1 MSASSGNGTKMDRG
15 RPQNRSDASFSWEAD
30 AKSWRLLLLIP
41 GSYLQR
47 LSMRLLGVFSP
58 NISKHTHMTVLGALR
73 SSFIIRHDR
82 GTSAWKHK
90 QCKRNEAGAQEGHYS
105 DGLVARHKAVQ
116 HISIASI
123 RSCRHSF
130 AECTRALHRRK
141 VRGKP
146 WRGRAEVLWFSTPAD
161 RKVDCR
167 CLAIMLAAHVLTC
180 DI

>member
-105 DGLVARHKAVQ
+105 DGLVPAIKRCSIYLLPLFAVVV
-116 HISIASI
+116 IASLNI
-123 RSCRHSF
+123 HGHFIGEKYAAS
-130 AECTRALHRRK
+130 
-141 VRGKP
+141 RG
-146 WRGRAEVLWFSTPAD
+146 EVEQKFYGL
-161 RKVDCR
+161 
-167 CLAIMLAAHVLTC
+167 VLQLTAKL
-180 DI
+180 IVGA